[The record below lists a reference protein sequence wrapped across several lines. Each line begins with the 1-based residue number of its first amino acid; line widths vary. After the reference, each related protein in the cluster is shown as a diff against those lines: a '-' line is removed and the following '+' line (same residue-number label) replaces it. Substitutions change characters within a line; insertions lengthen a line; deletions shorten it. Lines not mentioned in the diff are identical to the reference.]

1 MAAKTW
7 AVVRP
12 GLGVAWLRVTHWN
25 PAGAV
30 VPLGLWRVRRAKNEL
45 RHGVAEQT
53 PARAAARFGEQRISK
68 V

>member
-12 GLGVAWLRVTHWN
+12 GLGVAWVRVTHWN
-25 PAGAV
+25 PAGVV
-30 VPLGLWRVRRAKNEL
+30 VPSGLWRVRRAKNEL
-45 RHGVAEQT
+45 RQGVAEQT
-53 PARAAARFGEQRISK
+53 PSSACARLVEQTIWC